1 MILYLKNMIYPSIKN
16 NSYDDIN
23 NIKDIAYRIKLKK
36 ELHIKISEK
45 ENKEY
50 LDYLHDIQDFF
61 RLDIDDTLCK
71 STQNISYDLQYNKLK
86 PKVCP
91 WNKNHICK
99 IILVNNSVCKK
110 CSLFPIKK

>member
-1 MILYLKNMIYPSIKN
+1 MIYPSIKN

-50 LDYLHDIQDFF
+50 LDYLHDIQ
-61 RLDIDDTLCK
+61 
-71 STQNISYDLQYNKLK
+71 
-86 PKVCP
+86 VG
-91 WNKNHICK
+91 
-99 IILVNNSVCKK
+99 
-110 CSLFPIKK
+110 